1 MGFSYDSSPFVGET
15 ETPGVHIVAGFT
27 GRGNAYATVAARML
41 SDRLL
46 DRPSSVE
53 RRFETVQKVFDP
65 LRGGIDAE
73 NRRR

>member
-1 MGFSYDSSPFVGET
+1 
-15 ETPGVHIVAGFT
+15 
-27 GRGNAYATVAARML
+27 ML

-53 RRFETVQKVFDP
+53 RQFETVQKVFDP

-73 NRRR
+73 NRRC